1 MRSKPFRLLT
11 AFLLLAPL
19 AVPAFAVQ
27 PLSQEFR
34 VNRTDDSK
42 QQNPVVAFAASGAAL
57 VVWENTNNG
66 IRGALH
72 RLNGTA
78 ASGELALVA
87 NEMLAGHGE
96 GTVRT
101 RKDPAVAFLPSG
113 NFLLA
118 WTEERAYLR
127 SAPFFEDREVQDQ
140 DIVVQRFDA
149 SGAPAGERYRVNA
162 TTAGFQSLPKLA
174 VLPNGNALVV
184 WQDAAGISAR
194 LVNPSG
200 QPAGAEVKVTPD
212 ATAGHAAVAAGRNG
226 FLVAWDAA
234 AAGTSDVYA
243 RLFGASGQPDG
254 LEFRVNASAAG
265 QQRWPAVAPGKNG
278 DFLVAWQS
286 HVISRSIV
294 RIYGQFVSREG
305 GFLGASSFL
314 ISKDEGPAK
323 LAPALAPAK
332 AGGFMAAWLDWAG
345 LAWGIKVVELDS
357 LGVRVGDEVWA
368 SSSRVQKNYRTSIAS
383 DGKGG
388 FLVPWETVAGRRQV
402 ISARGLAQ

>member
-1 MRSKPFRLLT
+1 MRSKPFRLL
-11 AFLLLAPL
+11 AASLLLAPL

-42 QQNPVVAFAASGAAL
+42 QQNPVAAFAASGAAL
-57 VVWENTNNG
+57 VVWENTNSG

-72 RLNGTA
+72 RLNGAA
-78 ASGELALVA
+78 ASGELTLVA

-113 NFLLA
+113 HFLLA
-118 WTEERAYLR
+118 WTDERAYLR
-127 SAPFFEDREVQDQ
+127 TAPFFEDREVQDQ
-140 DIVVQRFDA
+140 DIFIQRFDA
-149 SGAPAGERYRVNA
+149 SGAPAGERYRVN
-162 TTAGFQSLPKLA
+162 TTTSGFQSIPKLA

-184 WQDAAGISAR
+184 WHGAGISAR
-194 LVNPSG
+194 LVSPSG
-200 QPAGAEVKVTPD
+200 QPTGAEVKVATD

-234 AAGTSDVYA
+234 GAGTSDVFG
-243 RLFGASGQPDG
+243 RLFAASGQPDG
-254 LEFRVNASAAG
+254 LEFRINASAAG

-294 RIYGQFVSREG
+294 RIHGQFVSREG
-305 GFLGASSFL
+305 GFLGAPFL

-357 LGVRVGDEVWA
+357 LGTRVGEEVWA
-368 SSSRVQKNYRTSIAS
+368 STSRVQKNYRTSVAG

-388 FLVPWETVAGRRQV
+388 FMVPWETVAGRRQV